1 MNRARSHARRRT
13 ASTVWRGMN
22 DEQRAAARER
32 YQEFRRLPPNERAR
46 LIDVYRRYRTLP
58 PDRRMELRQ
67 RFRELSPEQRQT
79 LRERRL
85 TPAAAE
91 SPGGARWR

>member
-1 MNRARSHARRRT
+1 MS
-13 ASTVWRGMN
+13 

-32 YQEFRRLPPNERAR
+32 YQEFRRLPPAERAR
-46 LIDVYRRYRTLP
+46 LIDVYRRYRMMPL
-58 PDRRMELRQ
+58 DRRLELRQ

-85 TPAAAE
+85 RPLN
-91 SPGGARWR
+91 R